1 MDTQGERYKIIG
13 CEHVEHFGTEVAKGY
28 KVDREKATPGIVK
41 LAKETQYQHPNVRAF
56 LFECTELPQFS
67 DAVRAATGLPVY
79 DSITMSDSFMAGVT
93 DNTRFGEDGWQGKW
107 DGKQQDYK
115 FGDNLTEAEKAEL
128 TYKKG

>member
-1 MDTQGERYKIIG
+1 MASA
-13 CEHVEHFGTEVAKGY
+13 EVANGD
-28 KVDREKATPGIVK
+28 KVDTEKATPGIVK
-41 LAKETQYQHPNVRAF
+41 LAKETQYKHPNVRAF

-93 DNTRFGEDGWQGKW
+93 DNARFGEDGWQGKW